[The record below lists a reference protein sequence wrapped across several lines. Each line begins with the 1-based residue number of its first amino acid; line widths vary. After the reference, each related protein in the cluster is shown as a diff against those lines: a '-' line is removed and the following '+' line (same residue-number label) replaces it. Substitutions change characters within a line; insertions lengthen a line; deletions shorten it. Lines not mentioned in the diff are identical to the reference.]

1 VSALAAALPARASR
15 LVCELVKLPAFFR
28 RDFLVAWS
36 YRFAFVSDWGSL
48 GLQVLMFS
56 FVGQIVDSSKLPTYG
71 GHPTSYIEFVAIGVA
86 MGSFIQLALHRV
98 ASGLRAEQMLGTLET
113 LLMTP
118 TAPATI
124 QIGTVFYDLIY
135 IPVRSALF
143 LCVVAVVFGLHMHP
157 SGLLPALVLLMAF
170 IPFVWGLGMASA
182 GLILTLRRGTAV
194 SGFGAAIL
202 LMFSGAY
209 FPLDVLPNWLQTIAS
224 ANPVAIAVDG
234 IREALLGGAG
244 WDAAATGMAK
254 LIPFAVASLAAGIVV
269 FRLSLRRERRRGS
282 LGLY

>member
-1 VSALAAALPARASR
+1 MSALTAALPVRAHV
-15 LVCELVKLPAFFR
+15 LIGELAKLPAFFR

-48 GLQVLMFS
+48 ALQVLMFS
-56 FVGQIVDSSKLPTYG
+56 FVGRLVDPSKLPMFG
-71 GHPTSYIEFVAIGVA
+71 GRPTSYIEFVTIGVA

-98 ASGLRAEQMLGTLET
+98 ASGLRSEQMLGTLET

-118 TAPATI
+118 TAPSTI
-124 QIGTVFYDLIY
+124 QIGTVFYDLLY

-143 LCVVAVVFGLHMHP
+143 LGVVAIAFGLHLHA
-157 SGLLPALVLLMAF
+157 SGLLPALLLLLAF

-194 SGFGAAIL
+194 SSFGAAIL

-209 FPLDVLPNWLQTIAS
+209 FPLDVLPHWVRGAAS
-224 ANPVAIAVDG
+224 VNPVAIAVGG
-234 IREALLGGAG
+234 IRRALLGGAD
-244 WDAAATGMAK
+244 WHAAAIGIAE
-254 LIPFAVASLAAGIVV
+254 LLPFAAVAIGIGITV
-269 FRLSLRRERRRGS
+269 FRASLRRERRRGS